1 MNNKNIEK
9 IFSVIVFIVVLI
21 LSFSFAVE
29 KSKEDTEK
37 LYESPL
43 TSVTILDN
51 KITLQPEKRTYNAIV
66 DCNKYEE
73 NTSIINYKLRVKAT
87 DVVVNS
93 LFYKDYLLLDKPSK
107 EMTNFEINLSLTTK
121 KQEIV
126 YHFVLTCGA

>member
-21 LSFSFAVE
+21 LSFSFAVQ
-29 KSKEDTEK
+29 KSKENTEK

-43 TSVTILDN
+43 SSVTILGN
-51 KITLQPEKRTYNAIV
+51 KLILEPEKRTYSAVV
-66 DCNKYEE
+66 DCNNYEE

-87 DVVVNS
+87 DVIVNS
-93 LFYKDYLLLDKPSK
+93 VFYKDYRLLDKPSK
-107 EMTNFEINLSLTTK
+107 DMTNFDINLSLRTK